1 MSFGN
6 CLETLV
12 SFETFCSWSIQW
24 IFQDLFLN
32 AKAVLKFL
40 HEKLLLGFQAFY
52 IFDSGQIIAT
62 SHDLTPNGG
71 LVREIPLFQGNP
83 GWWNIIIWPDLI
95 AFLHVASSISSGT
108 VMPKMT
114 CLFLAFGCPIP
125 RKVFRMSMKVTA
137 SKPWVKCEPL
147 PIKNPWDHGIF
158 TDPWMLDFHGINVG
172 KYYTS
177 PMDPMV
183 YFWCRRNEP
192 RNHCHCWPT
201 TVPFLFSHGW
211 FWKKTIHPKAIV
223 AFVVCVICAAC
234 VVFCSLRSQKKQ
246 TATSEV
252 WSFFAGA
259 KLRKNGSLFWDP
271 QISSIC
277 QGSLEWMTNIIYI
290 YIYYSN
296 IMCIYVTMSKC
307 LIVYSV

>member
-1 MSFGN
+1 M
-6 CLETLV
+6 
-12 SFETFCSWSIQW
+12 
-24 IFQDLFLN
+24 
-32 AKAVLKFL
+32 LKFL

-108 VMPKMT
+108 IMPKMT

-211 FWKKTIHPKAIV
+211 FWKKTSIPRRLWPSSFAWSV
-223 AFVVCVICAAC
+223 LPASSFV
-234 VVFCSLRSQKKQ
+234 L
-246 TATSEV
+246 SEV
-252 WSFFAGA
+252 KRNKRRHRKCDPFLLEPSSAKMDPFFGIP
-259 KLRKNGSLFWDP
+259 KSRPFVKDHWNRWQTL
-271 QISSIC
+271 
-277 QGSLEWMTNIIYI
+277 